1 MPSHVEEFLSEADEQ
16 RIVEAIR
23 NAEIATSGEIRVH
36 LENKLNKDC
45 LERAKEVFYYLQMEN
60 TKDKNGVLFY
70 VAVDDKKFAV
80 IGDEGIDKVVPPDFW
95 KSITTAVTGEFSKGN
110 KANGLVLGI
119 VEAGQKLQQYFPYQK
134 GDKNELSNE
143 ISKG

>member
-1 MPSHVEEFLSEADEQ
+1 MSSHVEEFLSEADEQ
-16 RIVEAIR
+16 RIIEAIR
-23 NAEIATSGEIRVH
+23 TAEIATSGEIRVH

-45 LERAKEVFYYLQMEN
+45 LERAKEVFYYLKMED

-95 KSITTAVTGEFSKGN
+95 KSITKTVTGEFSKGN

-134 GDKNELSNE
+134 GDLNELSNE